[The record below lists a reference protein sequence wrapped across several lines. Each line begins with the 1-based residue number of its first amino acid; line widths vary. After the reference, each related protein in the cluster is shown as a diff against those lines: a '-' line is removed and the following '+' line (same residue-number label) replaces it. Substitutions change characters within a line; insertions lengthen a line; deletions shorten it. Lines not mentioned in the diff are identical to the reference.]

1 MYLRYKIFKFAI
13 LLLSAFLLVV
23 SSPLLFP
30 TFYPSST
37 AIQAQTLQSQI
48 VDAQILQSQTLQD
61 GQAEADRLY
70 EEGSQQLIQGQF
82 KAALQTFQQ
91 LLVIYRKVGDRSKE
105 GSALNN
111 IGLAYQN
118 LGQYGKALDYLNQAL
133 VIKREMG
140 DRAGIGKSL
149 SNIGQVYDNLGQY
162 EQALEYYKQ
171 ALSINRQIGDR
182 AGEGKTLSNISGV
195 YYSAG
200 ENQEALNY
208 YQEALTIIREVKDRS
223 GEGTTLSNIG
233 VVYASIGKDR
243 EALDYYQQALTIIR
257 EVGDRASEGAT
268 LNNIAGVYNK
278 QKEYQSALDYYQQ
291 ALAIQREVGDRV
303 AEGRTLNNIGLL
315 LEAQNQTELAIVFLK
330 QSINLKEAIRQDIR
344 GLAKEE
350 QQSFTQTIAHTYRK
364 LATLLFKQDRILEAQ
379 RVLDLLKVQELD
391 DYFNNVSGNNNTA
404 QGLPNLLAEEN
415 INQGYQA
422 IIDKEIEL
430 GKELSQLRQIKP
442 ENRTPQQEQRIS
454 ELVKSQQ
461 ESIKEFNNFIKS
473 PEVNSLIKQLN
484 QTNQGQNLDLAE
496 LISLQDNLKKLQQN
510 AVLLYPLI
518 LDDRLELILTTPDSP
533 PIRHTVNVTKTQL
546 NQAIVEFRKTLL
558 NSAINAKTPAKK
570 LYDWLIKPLEED
582 LKAAGAK
589 TIIYAPDGALR
600 YIPLA
605 ALYDGEE
612 WLIQRYRINNITA
625 ASLTEINTQPQP
637 QLKILAGA
645 FANGSYSIHVGNEVF
660 NFTGLPFAKVEV
672 DNLAQIVPNTT
683 KLIDTAFTPEA
694 IISQMDNYNVVHFA
708 THGVFVDGTPEESFI
723 LFGDGKRVTL
733 TDIENWKMKNVD
745 LVVLSACET
754 GLGGKLGNGEEILG
768 LGYQIQRAG
777 ARATIASLWTVNDS
791 STQLLMNGFYTALES
806 GKITKAEA
814 LRQAQIALITKDDT
828 ALGVQRGAIVSQR
841 RQLRE
846 GLQPDV
852 ANHLNHPYYWA
863 PFILI
868 GNGL

>member
-1 MYLRYKIFKFAI
+1 MYLRYKIFKFAL

-23 SSPLLFP
+23 TAPLFLP
-30 TFYPSST
+30 TFHPSST
-37 AIQAQTLQSQI
+37 AVKAQIVQAQTLQSQI
-48 VDAQILQSQTLQD
+48 IQGGEAD
-61 GQAEADRLY
+61 ADRLY
-70 EEGSQQLIQGQF
+70 KEASQQLSQGQF

-105 GSALNN
+105 GATLNN

-118 LGQYGKALDYLNQAL
+118 LGQYGKSLDYLNQAL
-133 VIKREMG
+133 AIKREMG
-140 DRAGIGKSL
+140 DRAGEGKTL
-149 SNIGQVYDNLGQY
+149 SNIGQVYDDLGQY

-171 ALSINRQIGDR
+171 ALSISRQISDR
-182 AGEGKTLSNISGV
+182 TEEGKTLSNISGV

-200 ENQEALNY
+200 QNQEALNY
-208 YQEALTIIREVKDRS
+208 YQEALTIIQEVQDRS
-223 GEGTTLSNIG
+223 AEGTTLSNIG
-233 VVYASIGKDR
+233 VVYATLGKNQ

-268 LNNIAGVYNK
+268 LNNIGGIYNK

-291 ALAIQREVGDRV
+291 ALAIQREVGDRI
-303 AEGRTLNNIGLL
+303 AEGRTLNNIGLI
-315 LEAQNQTELAIVFLK
+315 LEAQNQTELAIIFLK

-350 QQSFTQTIAHTYRK
+350 QQSFTQTVAHTYRI
-364 LATLLFKQDRILEAQ
+364 LANLLFKQDRIVEAQ

-391 DYFNNVSGNNNTA
+391 DYLNNVSGNNNTA
-404 QGLPNLLAEEN
+404 QGLPNLIPEQN

-422 IIDKEIEL
+422 IIDKEIEI

-442 ENRTPQQEQRIS
+442 ANRTPQQEQRIA
-454 ELVKSQQ
+454 ELVQSQQ
-461 ESIKEFNNFIKS
+461 ESIKEFNNFIQS
-473 PEVNSLIKQLN
+473 PEVNSLIKQLSHN
-484 QTNQGQNLDLAE
+484 TQGQNLDLAG
-496 LISLQDNLKKLQQN
+496 LVSLQDNLKQLQQN

-533 PIRHTVNVTKTQL
+533 PIRHTVNVTKAQL
-546 NQAIVEFRKTLL
+546 NQAIVEFRKILL

-589 TIIYAPDGALR
+589 TIIYSPDGVLR

-605 ALYDGEE
+605 ALYDGEQ
-612 WLIQRYRINNITA
+612 WLVERYRINNITA
-625 ASLTEINTQPQP
+625 TSLTEINTKPQP
-637 QLKILAGA
+637 KLKILAGA
-645 FANGSYSIHVGNEVF
+645 FANGSYSINVGNEEF
-660 NFTGLPFAKVEV
+660 NFVGLPFAKVEV
-672 DNLAQIVPNTT
+672 DNLAQIVPDTT
-683 KLIDTAFTPEA
+683 ELIDAAFTPEA
-694 IISQMDNYNVVHFA
+694 IISQMDKYNVIHLA

-733 TDIENWKMKNVD
+733 ADIQNWRMKNID

-777 ARATIASLWTVNDS
+777 ARATIASLWTVDDS

-828 ALGVQRGAIVSQR
+828 ALGGQRGAIVSLR

-852 ANHLNHPYYWA
+852 ANHLSHPYYWA